1 MSSTP
6 SDDGISTLIREVGSQ
21 FQRSG
26 ADLQALQKTIQDHGE
41 TENVRNEMLQ
51 DARSV
56 LQDLSRT
63 VQLTKAKG
71 NRKNIDAENENHDNF
86 MIKMDQKKFAVAQ
99 AIQDMEQ
106 SITSLEAEIHQLRME
121 GLELDSTRVTAGGA
135 SARGGKGASRS
146 DMAKDDEDEDDILDD
161 TAHAMAVLRLQLY
174 RGLGIEM
181 IENDL
186 GVYSKARIRS
196 HNKTDVHI
204 VKFDDQLT
212 PYFQTNL
219 IWELAS

>member
-1 MSSTP
+1 MSDTP
-6 SDDGISTLIREVGSQ
+6 SEDDISTLIREVGSQ

-26 ADLQALQKTIQDHGE
+26 TDLQALQKAVQDHGE
-41 TENVRNEMLQ
+41 TEKVRNEMLQ
-51 DARSV
+51 DTRSV

-71 NRKNIDAENENHDNF
+71 NRKNIDVESESHDNF
-86 MIKMDQKKFAVAQ
+86 MIKMDHKKFAVAQ
-99 AIQDMEQ
+99 AIQDMDQ

-121 GLELDSTRVTAGGA
+121 SLGLDSTRVIASGA
-135 SARGGKGASRS
+135 SARGKGAPQSGT
-146 DMAKDDEDEDDILDD
+146 DKDDDDGDDIIDD

-196 HNKTDVHI
+196 HNKTDVHM
-204 VKFDDQLT
+204 VKFDGQLT

-219 IWELAS
+219 IWEFAS

>member
-1 MSSTP
+1 MSNTP
-6 SDDGISTLIREVGSQ
+6 SEDDISTLIREVGFQ

-26 ADLQALQKTIQDHGE
+26 ADLQALQKTVQDHGE
-41 TENVRNEMLQ
+41 TEKVRNEMLQ

-71 NRKNIDAENENHDNF
+71 NRKNVDVESENHDNF

-99 AIQDMEQ
+99 AIRDMDQ

-121 GLELDSTRVTAGGA
+121 SLGLDSTRVIANGA
-135 SARGGKGASRS
+135 SARGGKEAPQSS
-146 DMAKDDEDEDDILDD
+146 TDKDDYDEDDILDD

-196 HNKTDVHI
+196 HNKTDVHM

-219 IWELAS
+219 IWEFAS